1 MIDIETSR
9 HKPGGK
15 FRKKRYNFAMVSN
28 SALQDPKLSLKAKGL
43 YGIIQS
49 LITLDNDVYKWQIM
63 KICQEGERAFESAWK
78 ELKEKGYLIQCKIST
93 KNGFVYKYKLDSHPS
108 VSEPKNIVGYNHG
121 LTKIIKK
128 KYNYTCQRCGE
139 IEKDKPFH
147 AHHIVPRKTQ
157 KLVNDENNLIL
168 LCPQC
173 HKWVHSELNVNSEY
187 IIYNI

>member
-1 MIDIETSR
+1 MIEIETSR

-63 KICQEGERAFESAWK
+63 KTCQEGERAFESAWK
-78 ELKEKGYLIQCKIST
+78 ELKEKGYLKVIRMRDPVS
-93 KNGFVYKYKLDSHPS
+93 NVFVYKYSLNNHIN
-108 VSEPKNIVGYNHG
+108 VTNPKNIVIYNHG

-168 LCPQC
+168 LCPKC
-173 HKWVHSELNVNSEY
+173 HKWVHSEFNVNREY
-187 IIYNI
+187 II